1 MNSPFSVIL
10 PALNEAGAIG
20 ATVDRLKTL
29 SPCPEIIVVDD
40 GSSDGTGDIAASR
53 GAKVIRHPA
62 PGGYGRSIK
71 DGLRV
76 ATNEV
81 IVIADAD
88 GTYPLERCSDLVSCI
103 DRGFDMAVGAR
114 TGRYYRGSFFKMPAR
129 ILLKWLVEFTAGRS
143 IPDINSGFR
152 AFRRSEVLA
161 FEEDLCNGFS
171 FTTTITLIHMLTG
184 KFVTYI
190 PIEYFGRVGRSK
202 VRIVRDSLRTLQYV
216 TEVIAL
222 YNPLK
227 LIVLLC
233 SVLFLLAAITV
244 VLLPS
249 SLGIASIFITGAF
262 LTFALGITARLLSS
276 LLRARRS

>member
-1 MNSPFSVIL
+1 
-10 PALNEAGAIG
+10 
-20 ATVDRLKTL
+20 
-29 SPCPEIIVVDD
+29 
-40 GSSDGTGDIAASR
+40 
-53 GAKVIRHPA
+53 
-62 PGGYGRSIK
+62 
-71 DGLRV
+71 
-76 ATNEV
+76 
-81 IVIADAD
+81 
-88 GTYPLERCSDLVSCI
+88 
-103 DRGFDMAVGAR
+103 
-114 TGRYYRGSFFKMPAR
+114 
-129 ILLKWLVEFTAGRS
+129 
-143 IPDINSGFR
+143 
-152 AFRRSEVLA
+152 
-161 FEEDLCNGFS
+161 
-171 FTTTITLIHMLTG
+171 MLTG